1 MYYEFEDCDVKSK
14 NKYFFD
20 ERKVGLNVESRNVE
34 ILTQH
39 ITTYIPFQVKFK
51 MPKPD
56 HGKRGYSDKMIDK
69 IRSEVYGA

>member
-1 MYYEFEDCDVKSK
+1 MLKLVYEFE
-14 NKYFFD
+14 
-20 ERKVGLNVESRNVE
+20 SRNIE

-69 IRSEVYGA
+69 IRSELYGP

>member
-1 MYYEFEDCDVKSK
+1 MLKLVYEFESW
-14 NKYFFD
+14 NI
-20 ERKVGLNVESRNVE
+20 E

-56 HGKRGYSDKMIDK
+56 RGKRGYSDKMIDK
-69 IRSEVYGA
+69 IKNELYR

>member
-1 MYYEFEDCDVKSK
+1 MVKYNHESK
-14 NKYFFD
+14 
-20 ERKVGLNVESRNVE
+20 SRNVE

-69 IRSEVYGA
+69 IKDELYE